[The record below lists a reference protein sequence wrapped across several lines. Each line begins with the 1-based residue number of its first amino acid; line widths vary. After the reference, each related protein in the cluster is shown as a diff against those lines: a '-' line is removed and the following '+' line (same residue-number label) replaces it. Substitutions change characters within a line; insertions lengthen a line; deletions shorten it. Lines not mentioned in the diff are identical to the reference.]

1 MGVVIQFPDRKKLL
15 LMELQ
20 EELKMHEEEIQ
31 LCLDDLESIN
41 EHIVELTTAYE
52 ELLKLLCNLQGI
64 PLPEER
70 FNDKG

>member
-1 MGVVIQFPDRKKLL
+1 MGTVIQFPDRKKLL

-70 FNDKG
+70 FNDKR

>member
-1 MGVVIQFPDRKKLL
+1 MGVVVQFPDRKKLL

-70 FNDKG
+70 FNDKR

>member
-70 FNDKG
+70 L

>member
-1 MGVVIQFPDRKKLL
+1 
-15 LMELQ
+15 MELQ

-70 FNDKG
+70 FNDKR

>member
-15 LMELQ
+15 IMELQ

-70 FNDKG
+70 FNDKR

>member
-15 LMELQ
+15 LMDLQ

-70 FNDKG
+70 FNDKR

>member
-20 EELKMHEEEIQ
+20 EELKIHEEEIQ

-70 FNDKG
+70 FNDKR

>member
-1 MGVVIQFPDRKKLL
+1 MGAVIQFPDRKKLL

-70 FNDKG
+70 FNDKR